1 MFNLK
6 VVERPYPDIYKMY
19 SALGPNVAKPGGV
32 GAKGV
37 SWSCA
42 PEYEQLKARL
52 GVVSEPGVS
61 EGMPRIDNAKD
72 ACEIMLALSPESNG
86 DVGVRSWAGLEK
98 QTGFKLNDSSR
109 PVQDQHL
116 TFEGITARPTK
127 GFTSPNWSG
136 IEVHG
141 RTYAPFELNVQ
152 RLVPFHTLTGR
163 QHFYMDHEWM
173 RGLGEALPVYRPPL
187 SLAAIGE
194 ISGPRIPRTDKDLV
208 LNFLSPHSK
217 WSIHSSYSDNHIM
230 RELSRGGGEIW
241 LNNDDAASAGIADND
256 WLECFERERRVHGPR
271 GGEPSYPAWQ
281 DIHPSCAGAYRQ
293 RAAFA
298 AFRNARRHAQQPHP
312 ASRQA
317 DPDDR
322 RVRAAFLFL
331 QLLRSDR
338 LSARRVRRRAEGAG
352 GCEVLKIGEG
362 RGNPSEEGLPSPLP
376 KPHPSPS

>member
-1 MFNLK
+1 M
-6 VVERPYPDIYKMY
+6 
-19 SALGPNVAKPGGV
+19 

-37 SWSCA
+37 SRSCA

-98 QTGFKLNDSSR
+98 QTGFKLNDLSR

-256 WLECFERERRVHGPR
+256 WLECFNANGVFMGRAVVSHRIPHGKTYIHHAQERTVNVPLSPLSGTR
-271 GGEPSYPAWQ
+271 GGTHNSLTRPLVKPTQMIGGYGQLSYFFNYYGPTG
-281 DIHPSCAGAYRQ
+281 CQ
-293 RAAFA
+293 RDEFVV
-298 AFRNARRHAQQPHP
+298 
-312 ASRQA
+312 
-317 DPDDR
+317 
-322 RVRAAFLFL
+322 VRKV
-331 QLLRSDR
+331 QGD
-338 LSARRVRRRAEGAG
+338 VRF
-352 GCEVLKIGEG
+352 
-362 RGNPSEEGLPSPLP
+362 
-376 KPHPSPS
+376 

>member
-1 MFNLK
+1 M
-6 VVERPYPDIYKMY
+6 
-19 SALGPNVAKPGGV
+19 
-32 GAKGV
+32 
-37 SWSCA
+37 
-42 PEYEQLKARL
+42 
-52 GVVSEPGVS
+52 
-61 EGMPRIDNAKD
+61 
-72 ACEIMLALSPESNG
+72 
-86 DVGVRSWAGLEK
+86 
-98 QTGFKLNDSSR
+98 
-109 PVQDQHL
+109 

-256 WLECFERERRVHGPR
+256 WLECFNANGVFMGRAVVSHRIPHGKT
-271 GGEPSYPAWQ
+271 Y
-281 DIHPSCAGAYRQ
+281 IH
-293 RAAFA
+293 
-298 AFRNARRHAQQPHP
+298 HAQERTVNVP
-312 ASRQA
+312 
-317 DPDDR
+317 
-322 RVRAAFLFL
+322 L
-331 QLLRSDR
+331 
-338 LSARRVRRRAEGAG
+338 
-352 GCEVLKIGEG
+352 
-362 RGNPSEEGLPSPLP
+362 SPLSGTRGP
-376 KPHPSPS
+376 